1 MKQRTDMT
9 SSQTL
14 AGHAR
19 PIHATRKRVMP
30 GHAALALGISSTAL
44 YIVSAIVSFATSY
57 DQGAGREKL
66 TLMLIGLLL
75 PLLLAV
81 LVRNRIETVIGML
94 GVALAIVAPLIGVAA
109 LTVPAVDAGT
119 AAGNLAVLVP
129 LAGCGIVWALTR
141 NYWTLLAV
149 LGVCLAVAT
158 AVVFLSGEHAAMLGI
173 VIGVVIGYGYFW
185 RQRVAAPSRWLHV
198 IDGAVLL
205 LAALALGVYLM
216 LILAPDRMGQIG
228 SMLPAYYSQRF
239 AAWRDA
245 PAIVRDYLYTGS
257 GLGAAGMVLS
267 SYLFLVH
274 VPYFYH
280 VHNLFLQVGIEQGL
294 PGMIGLL
301 GMFVAAFWSMSI
313 AVRRAHAYV
322 ALCAASVL
330 ASLLALFVS
339 GLFES
344 DVYAGR
350 WVVIMYLSFGFAW
363 VIAQYDVSGR
373 ATRRGVPNRP
383 QLTDWIIGSVPLLLV
398 AGLFLLPGMRAQ
410 WTANQG
416 ALAQTKAELSGF
428 HFPLALI
435 QDEMRRNPR
444 TKLDSSIALYHAAL
458 AADPGNVTALRR
470 LAQIELSRGEIDD
483 ALQNLERAYFSA
495 PGERAT
501 RQMLGEVY
509 ALKGRLDEAA
519 ALWKTIG
526 VAPELLKNRLWWYEH
541 LGDVQAANNIRAV
554 LQRLGL

>member
-1 MKQRTDMT
+1 MKPQTDMT

-14 AGHAR
+14 AGRTR
-19 PIHATRKRVMP
+19 PVQVTRKRVMP
-30 GHAALALGISSTAL
+30 GHAALALGICSTAL
-44 YIVSAIVSFATSY
+44 YIVSAVVSFAYSY

-81 LVRNRIETVIGML
+81 AVRNRIETVIGML
-94 GVALAIVAPLIGVAA
+94 GVLLGVAAPLLGVAA
-109 LTVPAVDAGT
+109 LTIPGVDKGT

-141 NYWTLLAV
+141 NYLPLLAV
-149 LGVCLAVAT
+149 LGVCLATAT
-158 AVVFLSGEHAAMLGI
+158 GVILVSGEYAAMLGI
-173 VIGVVIGYGYFW
+173 VVGVVIGFGYFW

-198 IDGAVLL
+198 VDFAVLF
-205 LAALALGVYLM
+205 LAFLALTVYLL
-216 LILAPDRMGQIG
+216 LIFAPERTGQIG
-228 SMLPAYYSQRF
+228 AMLPEFYAQRF
-239 AAWRDA
+239 AAWHDS

-257 GLGAAGMVLS
+257 GLGASAMVLS

-294 PGMIGLL
+294 PGLIGML

-363 VIAQYDVSGR
+363 IIAQYDVSGR

-383 QLTDWIIGSVPLLLV
+383 QATDWMIGSIPLLLV
-398 AGLFLLPGMRAQ
+398 AGLFLLPGAGAQ

-428 HFPLALI
+428 RFPLTLI
-435 QDEMRRNPR
+435 QDEIRRDPH
-444 TKLDSSIALYHAAL
+444 TKLDASIALYRAAL
-458 AADPGNVTALRR
+458 AADPNNATALRR
-470 LAQIELSRGEIDD
+470 LAQIELSLGEGDD
-483 ALQNLERAYFSA
+483 ALQNLERAYDNA
-495 PGERAT
+495 PADRAT
-501 RQMLGEVY
+501 RQMLGEAY
-509 ALKGRLDEAA
+509 AVKGRLDEAA
-519 ALWKTIG
+519 ALWSSIG
-526 VAPELLKNRLWWYEH
+526 VAKDLLKNRLWWYEH
-541 LGDVQAANNIRAV
+541 LGDTQSASNIRAV
-554 LQRLGL
+554 LDRLGM

>member
-14 AGHAR
+14 AGRTR
-19 PIHATRKRVMP
+19 PVQVTRKRVMP
-30 GHAALALGISSTAL
+30 GHAALALGICSTAL
-44 YIVSAIVSFATSY
+44 YIVSAVVSFAYSY

-75 PLLLAV
+75 PLALAV

-94 GVALAIVAPLIGVAA
+94 GVVLGIAAPLIGVAA
-109 LTVPAVDAGT
+109 LALPGVDKGT

-141 NYWTLLAV
+141 NYLVLLGV
-149 LGVCLAVAT
+149 LGACLAAASGVIL
-158 AVVFLSGEHAAMLGI
+158 VSGEYAAMLGI
-173 VIGVVIGYGYFW
+173 VVGIVIGYGYFW
-185 RQRVAAPSRWLHV
+185 RQRVASPSRWLHV
-198 IDGAVLL
+198 VDFAVLFL
-205 LAALALGVYLM
+205 VFLALSVYLM
-216 LILAPDRMGQIG
+216 LILAPERTGQIG
-228 SMLPAYYSQRF
+228 RMLPQYYAERF
-239 AAWRDA
+239 AAWHDA

-257 GLGAAGMVLS
+257 GLGASAMVLS

-330 ASLLALFVS
+330 ASLVALFVS

-373 ATRRGVPNRP
+373 ASRRGVPNRP
-383 QLTDWIIGSVPLLLV
+383 QLTDWMIGSIPLLLV
-398 AGLFLLPGMRAQ
+398 GGLFLLPGAQAQ
-410 WTANQG
+410 WTANQA

-428 HFPLALI
+428 RFPLSLI
-435 QDEMRRNPR
+435 QDEIRRDPR
-444 TKLDSSIALYHAAL
+444 TKLDASIALYRAAL
-458 AADPGNVTALRR
+458 AADPNNVTALRR

-483 ALQNLERAYFSA
+483 ALQNLERAYYSA
-495 PGERAT
+495 SGDRAT
-501 RQMLGEVY
+501 RQMLGEAY
-509 ALKGRLDEAA
+509 ALRGRIDEAA
-519 ALWKTIG
+519 TLWKTIG
-526 VAPELLKNRLWWYEH
+526 VAKELLKNRLWWYEH
-541 LGDVQAANNIRAV
+541 LGDTQSAANIRAV
-554 LQRLGL
+554 LDRLGL

>member
-14 AGHAR
+14 TGRTR
-19 PIHATRKRVMP
+19 PVHVTRKRVMP
-30 GHAALALGISSTAL
+30 GHAALALGICSTSL
-44 YIVSAIVSFATSY
+44 YVLSAVVSFAYSY

-81 LVRNRIETVIGML
+81 LVRHYIETIIGML
-94 GVALAIVAPLIGVAA
+94 GVALGIAAPLIGVAA
-109 LTVPAVDAGT
+109 ITMPGVDKGT

-141 NYWTLLAV
+141 NYLALLGV
-149 LGVCLAVAT
+149 LGVCLAA
-158 AVVFLSGEHAAMLGI
+158 AAGMIFLSGEHAAMLGI
-173 VIGVVIGYGYFW
+173 AVGIVLGFGYFW

-198 IDGAVLL
+198 VDFAVLF
-205 LAALALGVYLM
+205 LAFLSLSVYLL
-216 LILAPDRMGQIG
+216 LILAPDRTGQIG
-228 SMLPAYYSQRF
+228 RVLPDYYAQRF

-245 PAIVRDYLYTGS
+245 PAIIRDYLYTGS
-257 GLGAAGMVLS
+257 GLGAAAMVLS

-280 VHNLFLQVGIEQGL
+280 VHNLFLQVAIEQGL
-294 PGMIGLL
+294 PGLIGLL

-350 WVVIMYLSFGFAW
+350 WVMIMYLSFGFAW

-383 QLTDWIIGSVPLLLV
+383 QLTDWMIGSIPLLLV
-398 AGLFLLPGMRAQ
+398 AGLFVLPGAGAQ

-428 HFPLALI
+428 RFPLSLI
-435 QDEMRRNPR
+435 QDEIRRSPR
-444 TKLDSSIALYHAAL
+444 TKLAPSIALYRTAL
-458 AADPGNVTALRR
+458 AADPDNVTALRR
-470 LAQIELSRGEIDD
+470 LAQIELSRGEVAV
-483 ALQNLERAYFSA
+483 ALQNLERAYYGA
-495 PGERAT
+495 PGDRAT

-509 ALKGRLDEAA
+509 ALKGRIDEAA
-519 ALWKTIG
+519 TLWRSIG
-526 VAPELLKNRLWWYEH
+526 VAKELLKNRLWWYEH
-541 LGDVQAANNIRAV
+541 LGDMQSAANIRAV
-554 LQRLGL
+554 LHRLGM

>member
-14 AGHAR
+14 AGRAR
-19 PIHATRKRVMP
+19 LEPVTDKRVMP
-30 GHAALALGISSTAL
+30 GHAALALGLCSTSL
-44 YIVSAIVSFATSY
+44 YIVSAAVSFAYSY
-57 DQGAGREKL
+57 DQGSGRAKL

-81 LVRNRIETVIGML
+81 LVRKRIETAIGLL
-94 GVALAIVAPLIGVAA
+94 GVALGITAPMIGVAA
-109 LTVPAVDAGT
+109 LALPGLDKGT

-129 LAGCGIVWALTR
+129 LAGCGVVWALTR
-141 NYWTLLAV
+141 NYLPL
-149 LGVCLAVAT
+149 LGVLSLCLAA
-158 AVVFLSGEHAAMLGI
+158 AGGMIFLSGEHAAMLGI
-173 VIGVVIGYGYFW
+173 VLGIVLGFGYFW

-198 IDGAVLL
+198 VDFAVLF
-205 LAALALGVYLM
+205 LAFLGLSVYLL
-216 LILAPDRMGQIG
+216 LILAPDRTGQIG
-228 SMLPAYYSQRF
+228 RTLPDYYAQRF

-245 PAIVRDYLYTGS
+245 PAIVLDYLYTGS
-257 GLGAAGMVLS
+257 GLGAAAMVLS

-344 DVYAGR
+344 DVYAGG

-383 QLTDWIIGSVPLLLV
+383 QLTDWMIGSIPLLLV
-398 AGLFLLPGMRAQ
+398 AGLFLLPGAGAQ

-416 ALAQTKAELSGF
+416 ALTQTKAELSGF
-428 HFPLALI
+428 HFPLSLI

-444 TKLDSSIALYHAAL
+444 TKLDASIALYHAAL
-458 AADPGNVTALRR
+458 AADPNNVTALRR
-470 LAQIELSRGEIDD
+470 LAQIELSRGEVDN
-483 ALQNLERAYFSA
+483 ALPNLERAYYNA
-495 PGERAT
+495 PGDRAA

-509 ALKGRLDEAA
+509 ALDGRVDEAA
-519 ALWKTIG
+519 ALWKSIG
-526 VAPELLKNRLWWYEH
+526 VAKELLKNRLWWYEH
-541 LGDVQAANNIRAV
+541 LGDMQSAANIRAV
-554 LQRLGL
+554 LQRLGM

>member
-14 AGHAR
+14 AGRTR
-19 PIHATRKRVMP
+19 PVQVTRKRVMP
-30 GHAALALGISSTAL
+30 GHAALALGICSTAL
-44 YIVSAIVSFATSY
+44 YIVSAVVSFASSY

-81 LVRNRIETVIGML
+81 MVRNRIETVIGML
-94 GVALAIVAPLIGVAA
+94 GVLLGVAAPLIGVAA
-109 LTVPAVDAGT
+109 LTIPGVDKGA

-141 NYWTLLAV
+141 NYLPLLAV
-149 LGVCLAVAT
+149 LSVCLVTAT
-158 AVVFLSGEHAAMLGI
+158 GVIFVSGEYAAMLGI
-173 VIGVVIGYGYFW
+173 MVGVVIGFGYFW

-198 IDGAVLL
+198 VDFAVLF
-205 LAALALGVYLM
+205 LAFLALTVYLL
-216 LILAPDRMGQIG
+216 LILAPERTGQIG
-228 SMLPAYYSQRF
+228 SMLPDFYAQRF
-239 AAWRDA
+239 AAWHDA

-257 GLGAAGMVLS
+257 GLGASAMVIS

-363 VIAQYDVSGR
+363 IIAQYDVSGR

-383 QLTDWIIGSVPLLLV
+383 QATDWMIGSIPLLLV
-398 AGLFLLPGMRAQ
+398 AGLFLLPGAGAQ

-428 HFPLALI
+428 RFPLTLI
-435 QDEMRRNPR
+435 QDEIRRDPH
-444 TKLDSSIALYHAAL
+444 TKLDASITFYRAAL
-458 AADPGNVTALRR
+458 AADPNNATALRR
-470 LAQIELSRGEIDD
+470 LAQIELSLGEVDD
-483 ALQNLERAYFSA
+483 ALRNLERAYYNA
-495 PGERAT
+495 PADRAT
-501 RQMLGEVY
+501 RQMLGETY
-509 ALKGRLDEAA
+509 AVKGRLDEAT
-519 ALWKTIG
+519 ALWSSIG
-526 VAPELLKNRLWWYEH
+526 VAKDLLKNRLWWYEH
-541 LGDVQAANNIRAV
+541 LEDTQSASNIRAV
-554 LQRLGL
+554 LDRLGM